1 MCRGGRGRRGIG
13 DESKRDGAERRG
25 GGGVGRLGKHLGEDG
40 RLRMPTWAAL
50 KTELLTRYEALE
62 AHLAAVHPT
71 TPLRPSPE
79 ELRELFRSTS
89 AG

>member
-1 MCRGGRGRRGIG
+1 MR
-13 DESKRDGAERRG
+13 STMDGADRKLEAL
-25 GGGVGRLGKHLGEDG
+25 VVRLRKHLGDDG
-40 RLRMPTWAAL
+40 PLLMPTWAAL

-62 AHLAAVHPT
+62 AHLTAVHPT